1 MQDDQQQRWYQHA
14 VFYGIDV
21 ARFQDSDGDGVG
33 DFAGLYGRLGYLSDL
48 GVTCL
53 WLLPFFPSPR
63 RDNGY
68 DVTNYYEVDPRLGT
82 FDDFLR
88 VVHGAGERGIRVVI
102 DLVMDH
108 TSDQHPWF
116 QAARRDRS
124 SRYRRYYEWSDAPP
138 PQEPGKTN
146 IFPGEES
153 SVWTYDEVAGQY
165 YFHRF
170 YHFEPDLNVLCRDV
184 QDEVE
189 RVIDYWLSFGVAG
202 FRVDAVSHMIELPH
216 KAAAVSLAHDPHQVI
231 RELRAYTSG
240 RRPDA
245 VLLGEADVEPDRLQT
260 FFGAGDQLHM
270 LYNFVLNNY
279 LFLALAQQSA
289 APIQRALRQLPAV
302 PMTGQWANFLRNH
315 DELDLERLT
324 EEERETVYDALAPD
338 PRMRIFGRGIRRRL
352 APMLGDSRRVR
363 LAYSLLFSLPGAP
376 LFMYGDEIGM
386 GEDLSLEGRDAVRT
400 VMQWSKADHG
410 GFSSAAAEAWV
421 APAVAQGPS
430 AYTRCN
436 VADQSKD
443 PESLLAWMKDLIRTR
458 QQCPEWAVG
467 RSSVL
472 ETGEPGVF
480 AHRSEGQGGTLL
492 ALHNLA
498 EKECSVRV
506 PLEPEVKTVAVWG
519 NGRSAPSGDALQ
531 IKLEPYGYG
540 WFRVVAGDP

>member
-1 MQDDQQQRWYQHA
+1 MQDDQAHNWYKHA

-21 ARFQDSDGDGVG
+21 ARFQDSNGDGVG
-33 DFAGLYGRLGYLSDL
+33 DFAGVHSRLGYLSDL

-68 DVTNYYEVDPRLGT
+68 DVTNYYEVDSRLGT

-88 VVHGAGERGIRVVI
+88 VVKGAGERGIRVVI

-108 TSDQHPWF
+108 TSDEHPWF
-116 QAARRDRS
+116 RAARRDRG

-138 PQEPGKTN
+138 AKEPGKTN

-153 SVWTYDEVAGQY
+153 TVWTYDEVAGQY

-184 QDEVE
+184 QDEIE
-189 RVIDYWLSFGVAG
+189 RVIDYWLSFGVSG

-216 KAAAVSLAHDPHQVI
+216 KAAAASLAHDPHQVI
-231 RELRAYTSG
+231 RELRSYTSR

-245 VLLGEADVEPDRLQT
+245 VLLGEADVEPGCLKA
-260 FFGAGDQLHM
+260 FFGSGDQLHM

-279 LFLALAQQSA
+279 LFLAWAQQSA
-289 APIQRALRQLPAV
+289 LPIQRALRQLPDL
-302 PMTGQWANFLRNH
+302 PTIGQWANFLRNH

-324 EEERETVYDALAPD
+324 ETERGTVYDAFAPD
-338 PRMRIFGRGIRRRL
+338 PTMRIFGRGIRRRL
-352 APMLGDSRRVR
+352 APLLGDSHRIR

-386 GEDLSLEGRDAVRT
+386 GDDLSLEGRDAVRT
-400 VMQWSKADHG
+400 VMQWSTADNG
-410 GFSSAAAEAWV
+410 GFSSAAPQACV
-421 APAVAQGPS
+421 APAVAQGPW
-430 AYTRCN
+430 AYTHCN

-443 PESLLAWMKDLIRTR
+443 PESLLGWMKRLIRTR
-458 QQCPEWAVG
+458 EHCPEWAAG
-467 RSSVL
+467 RCSVL
-472 ETGEPGVF
+472 ESGEPGVF
-480 AHRSEGQGGTLL
+480 AHRSEWQGGKLL
-492 ALHNLA
+492 ALHNLTD
-498 EKECSVRV
+498 KECSVRV
-506 PLEPEVKTVAVWG
+506 PLEPEEKPVAVWG
-519 NGRSAPSGDALQ
+519 HGQSASSRDALLM
-531 IKLEPYGYG
+531 KLEPYGYG
-540 WFRVVAGDP
+540 WYRIVAE